1 MTEQTKNFLLYGIE
15 AHIKPKEIYKLDV
28 AMLFFIFGLF
38 FLAEASPGPV
48 FSKIFLVLVYLGMV
62 ILSFSRTEV
71 TGKKVFWIYGIQ
83 SLGFS
88 LLFCWAG
95 TILMLTTLEEK
106 YYPGYLAALVLLYI
120 LVIALYILLTLA
132 LIKKDVYNPSTSKKM
147 AGGWCVTVFVIL
159 GISAA
164 KILSAQAGYTATIR
178 FASLSSYFISL
189 LCILGAFHLV
199 KYFMIKKW
207 EKTDNNKRKDI
218 RV

>member
-38 FLAEASPGPV
+38 FLAEASPAPV

-132 LIKKDVYNPSTSKKM
+132 LIKKDVYNPSTSKKN
-147 AGGWCVTVFVIL
+147 GWWLVRNGFCNTWNQCCENPQRPGWLYSHHTVCK
-159 GISAA
+159 S
-164 KILSAQAGYTATIR
+164 
-178 FASLSSYFISL
+178 
-189 LCILGAFHLV
+189 
-199 KYFMIKKW
+199 
-207 EKTDNNKRKDI
+207 
-218 RV
+218 

>member
-1 MTEQTKNFLLYGIE
+1 
-15 AHIKPKEIYKLDV
+15 
-28 AMLFFIFGLF
+28 
-38 FLAEASPGPV
+38 
-48 FSKIFLVLVYLGMV
+48 
-62 ILSFSRTEV
+62 
-71 TGKKVFWIYGIQ
+71 
-83 SLGFS
+83 
-88 LLFCWAG
+88 
-95 TILMLTTLEEK
+95 MLTTLEEK

-159 GISAA
+159 AISAA

>member
-15 AHIKPKEIYKLDV
+15 THIKPKEIYKLDV

-38 FLAEASPGPV
+38 FLAEASPAPV

-71 TGKKVFWIYGIQ
+71 TGKKFFWIYGIQ

-106 YYPGYLAALVLLYI
+106 LYPGYLAALVLLYI

-132 LIKKDVYNPSTSKKM
+132 LIKKDVYNPSTSKKWLV
-147 AGGWCVTVFVIL
+147 AG
-159 GISAA
+159 A
-164 KILSAQAGYTATIR
+164 
-178 FASLSSYFISL
+178 
-189 LCILGAFHLV
+189 
-199 KYFMIKKW
+199 
-207 EKTDNNKRKDI
+207 
-218 RV
+218 